1 MASILR
7 VDQLQNKNGEAVM
20 SLSGNTIEFAGGFTP
35 SSVVVPTWTE
45 STRPT
50 TGLNI
55 GYMGLNTETQF
66 LEVYGGLNPT
76 TGLPMWTS
84 MGGSVSGLPFNLY
97 DNDEFNAFISHIQT
111 NKALYAAAGTNYQYE
126 TDAGSQTDRINDA
139 QSDMYDTGN
148 FTQLRVNGAASS
160 NIFYSTTTATELT
173 GVKYAA
179 CGYSWP
185 LIAIAVAEKNVS
197 TRYGWS
203 RSGNLGADGG
213 GGTPQAYTVYDNA
226 TVEGFNPVYAYMVNK
241 SWNQASDP
249 AVTHVYVTFGH
260 PNWNSSVSDGFTVS
274 SFASSSDNDTSQYES
289 TSSNCVVW
297 TVLLSN
303 GQTQGQMSVDQC
315 QTFISNFLASA
326 RSYFGL

>member
-97 DNDEFNAFISHIQT
+97 DTDEFNDYISYIQS
-111 NKALYAAAGTNYQYE
+111 NKAGYAAAGTNYQYE
-126 TDAGSQTDRINDA
+126 TDAGSNTDRINDA
-139 QSDMYDTGN
+139 QSDMYDGGN

-160 NIFYSTTTATELT
+160 NIFYSTTTATELS

-179 CGYSWP
+179 CGYNWP
-185 LIAIAVAEKNVS
+185 LIAIATSEKNTS

-213 GGTPQAYTVYDNA
+213 GGTPQAYTVYDNE
-226 TVEGFNPVYAYMVNK
+226 TVEGFNPVFAWMVNK
-241 SWNQASDP
+241 SWNQSSDP
-249 AVTHVYVTFGH
+249 AVTHVYCTFGH
-260 PNWNSSVSDGFTVS
+260 PNWNSSVSNGFNVTT
-274 SFASSSDNDTSQYES
+274 FASSSDSDTSQYES
-289 TSSNCVVW
+289 TSTNCVVW

-303 GQTQGQMSVDQC
+303 GQTQGQMSVAQC
-315 QTFISNFLASA
+315 QTFISNFLADT
-326 RSYFGL
+326 RTYFGL